1 MGDSRC
7 HRVRSARA
15 VAPPGA
21 PLGPPPRL
29 GRHRH
34 RMALGLRPRWRSG
47 PTTRSGRRFGA
58 FGEGSLI
65 AFPPGA
71 IFNERWI
78 RIGSG
83 TMIGPYTSLSAG
95 MAPGQ
100 EMVSDPVVSIGDR
113 TLIGRGSH
121 IVGHF
126 CIEIGDDIQTGPYVY
141 ITDQNHVYSDPDV
154 PIGAQWPVE
163 SSVHIG
169 SGSWLGTGVVV
180 LPGSRI
186 GRNVAVGAGSVV
198 TGELPDH
205 CVAVGSPAKVV
216 KRYLPHD
223 GWCATDL
230 AEHDMLDAAPISSTK
245 TVARKTA
252 ARRPS
257 RGRPSPGRPWR
268 ARRLVRN
275 WRGATG
281 SRPRRRRRARRAT
294 RRCPPRRRPSVAGGP
309 VDDGPRRTSP

>member
-1 MGDSRC
+1 
-7 HRVRSARA
+7 
-15 VAPPGA
+15 
-21 PLGPPPRL
+21 
-29 GRHRH
+29 
-34 RMALGLRPRWRSG
+34 
-47 PTTRSGRRFGA
+47 
-58 FGEGSLI
+58 
-65 AFPPGA
+65 
-71 IFNERWI
+71 
-78 RIGSG
+78 
-83 TMIGPYTSLSAG
+83 MIGPYVSLSAG

-141 ITDQNHVYSDPDV
+141 ITDQNHVYRDPDV

-216 KRYLPHD
+216 KRYSPDD
-223 GWCATDL
+223 GWRATDPAGDESADERFRRTRLRRDAVQKL
-230 AEHDMLDAAPISSTK
+230 AGSNGLTAPKKKKSATRQ
-245 TVARKTA
+245 TRTA
-252 ARRPS
+252 HA
-257 RGRPSPGRPWR
+257 
-268 ARRLVRN
+268 VDD
-275 WRGATG
+275 RGAATA
-281 SRPRRRRRARRAT
+281 SAADAPPRT
-294 RRCPPRRRPSVAGGP
+294 RR
-309 VDDGPRRTSP
+309 